1 MLTFFDIEMI
11 VCDFQCNVDGY
22 YIKKSFYRNKS
33 NFKIKSIVK
42 QKRKGLNY
50 MELLFA
56 RNELNE
62 KPKKVQLDKIR
73 EELKAEEEKIFY
85 FDRDNSHKDMMAL
98 VDALEDDGYN
108 VYFREVKYGLADDE
122 YMYEVHAL

>member
-1 MLTFFDIEMI
+1 
-11 VCDFQCNVDGY
+11 
-22 YIKKSFYRNKS
+22 
-33 NFKIKSIVK
+33 
-42 QKRKGLNY
+42 

-62 KPKKVQLDKIR
+62 KPKKVQLDKIK
-73 EELKAEEEKIFY
+73 EELQKEGEKIFY

-98 VDALEDDGYN
+98 VDALEDEGLN

>member
-1 MLTFFDIEMI
+1 
-11 VCDFQCNVDGY
+11 
-22 YIKKSFYRNKS
+22 
-33 NFKIKSIVK
+33 
-42 QKRKGLNY
+42 

-62 KPKKVQLDKIR
+62 KPKKVQLDKIK
-73 EELKAEEEKIFY
+73 EELKKDNQKIFY

-98 VDALEDDGYN
+98 VDALEAEGFN
-108 VYFREVKYGLADDE
+108 VYFREIKYGLADEE

>member
-1 MLTFFDIEMI
+1 
-11 VCDFQCNVDGY
+11 
-22 YIKKSFYRNKS
+22 
-33 NFKIKSIVK
+33 
-42 QKRKGLNY
+42 

-56 RNELNE
+56 RNELTE
-62 KPKKVQLDKIR
+62 KPKKVQLDKIK
-73 EELKAEEEKIFY
+73 EDLKKDGEKIFY

-98 VDALEDDGYN
+98 VDTLEDEGFN

>member
-1 MLTFFDIEMI
+1 
-11 VCDFQCNVDGY
+11 
-22 YIKKSFYRNKS
+22 
-33 NFKIKSIVK
+33 
-42 QKRKGLNY
+42 

-62 KPKKVQLDKIR
+62 KPKKVQLDKIK
-73 EELKAEEEKIFY
+73 EDLKKDTQKIFY

-98 VDALEDDGYN
+98 VGALEKDGFN
-108 VYFREVKYGLADDE
+108 VYFREIKYGLADDE

>member
-1 MLTFFDIEMI
+1 
-11 VCDFQCNVDGY
+11 
-22 YIKKSFYRNKS
+22 
-33 NFKIKSIVK
+33 
-42 QKRKGLNY
+42 

-62 KPKKVQLDKIR
+62 KPKKVQLDKIK
-73 EELKAEEEKIFY
+73 EDLKKDGQKIFY

-98 VDALEDDGYN
+98 VDALEGDGYN
-108 VYFREVKYGLADDE
+108 VYFREIKYGLADDE

>member
-1 MLTFFDIEMI
+1 
-11 VCDFQCNVDGY
+11 
-22 YIKKSFYRNKS
+22 
-33 NFKIKSIVK
+33 
-42 QKRKGLNY
+42 

-62 KPKKVQLDKIR
+62 KPKKVQLDKIKD
-73 EELKAEEEKIFY
+73 ELKKDSQKIFY

-98 VDALEDDGYN
+98 VDALEADGYN

>member
-1 MLTFFDIEMI
+1 
-11 VCDFQCNVDGY
+11 
-22 YIKKSFYRNKS
+22 
-33 NFKIKSIVK
+33 
-42 QKRKGLNY
+42 

-62 KPKKVQLDKIR
+62 KAKKVQLDKIKEDLSKDGQR
-73 EELKAEEEKIFY
+73 IFY

-98 VDALEDDGYN
+98 VDTLEADGYN
-108 VYFREVKYGLADDE
+108 VYFREIRYGLADEE

>member
-1 MLTFFDIEMI
+1 
-11 VCDFQCNVDGY
+11 
-22 YIKKSFYRNKS
+22 
-33 NFKIKSIVK
+33 
-42 QKRKGLNY
+42 

-62 KPKKVQLDKIR
+62 KPKKVQLDKIKD
-73 EELKAEEEKIFY
+73 ELKKDGQKIFY

-98 VDALEDDGYN
+98 VDALEAEGFN
-108 VYFREVKYGLADDE
+108 VYFREIKYGLADDE

>member
-1 MLTFFDIEMI
+1 
-11 VCDFQCNVDGY
+11 
-22 YIKKSFYRNKS
+22 
-33 NFKIKSIVK
+33 
-42 QKRKGLNY
+42 

-62 KPKKVQLDKIR
+62 KPKKVKLDKIK
-73 EELKAEEEKIFY
+73 EELKKVNDKIYY

-98 VDALEDDGYN
+98 VDALEDEGFN

>member
-1 MLTFFDIEMI
+1 
-11 VCDFQCNVDGY
+11 
-22 YIKKSFYRNKS
+22 
-33 NFKIKSIVK
+33 
-42 QKRKGLNY
+42 

-56 RNELNE
+56 RTELSE
-62 KPKKVQLDKIR
+62 KPKKVQLDKIK
-73 EELKAEEEKIFY
+73 EELRIDSAKIFY

-98 VDALEDDGYN
+98 VDALEDEGVN

>member
-1 MLTFFDIEMI
+1 
-11 VCDFQCNVDGY
+11 
-22 YIKKSFYRNKS
+22 
-33 NFKIKSIVK
+33 
-42 QKRKGLNY
+42 

-62 KPKKVQLDKIR
+62 KPKKVQLEKIKD
-73 EELKAEEEKIFY
+73 ELKKNSQKIFY

-98 VDALEDDGYN
+98 VDALEKDGYN
-108 VYFREVKYGLADDE
+108 LYFREVKYGLADEE